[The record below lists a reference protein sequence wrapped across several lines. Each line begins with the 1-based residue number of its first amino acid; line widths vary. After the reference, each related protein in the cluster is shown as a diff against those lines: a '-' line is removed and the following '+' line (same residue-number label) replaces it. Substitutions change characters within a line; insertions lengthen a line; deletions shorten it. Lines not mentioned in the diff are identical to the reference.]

1 MDDDKKYK
9 NSDCQGYFNMAGLN
23 PKDALVFETGG
34 QHGFVPQ
41 GNKFLANN
49 KRKTLKLLV
58 KFCSFLFSLCYLQ
71 EAVVDI
77 TFQTL

>member
-1 MDDDKKYK
+1 
-9 NSDCQGYFNMAGLN
+9 MAWLN
-23 PKDALVFETGG
+23 PKDALLFETGG

-58 KFCSFLFSLCYLQ
+58 KFCSVLFSLCYLQ
-71 EAVVDI
+71 EAVVDL